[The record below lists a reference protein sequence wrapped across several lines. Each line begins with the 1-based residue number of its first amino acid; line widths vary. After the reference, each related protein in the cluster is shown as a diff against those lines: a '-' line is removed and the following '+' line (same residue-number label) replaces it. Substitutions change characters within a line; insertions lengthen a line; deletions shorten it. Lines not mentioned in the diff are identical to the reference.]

1 MPSFDILLP
10 NVCFFVL
17 DENRTQLFAYC
28 QYLFAMSVFLYTGSC
43 SFSMELV
50 FHLVTTSS
58 LSGLWGKKWFFFLP
72 GGKMSL
78 YLESNFP
85 RFRSQIYSMI
95 QILNAFFPSFFLSNF
110 PLEEIYEWPFAYVSL
125 KGQSYVGS

>member
-1 MPSFDILLP
+1 
-10 NVCFFVL
+10 
-17 DENRTQLFAYC
+17 
-28 QYLFAMSVFLYTGSC
+28 
-43 SFSMELV
+43 
-50 FHLVTTSS
+50 
-58 LSGLWGKKWFFFLP
+58 
-72 GGKMSL
+72 MSL